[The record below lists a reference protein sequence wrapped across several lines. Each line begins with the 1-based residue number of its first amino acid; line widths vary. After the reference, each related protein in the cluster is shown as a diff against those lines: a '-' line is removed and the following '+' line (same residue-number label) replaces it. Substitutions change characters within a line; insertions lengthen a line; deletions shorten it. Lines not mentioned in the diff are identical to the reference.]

1 MPPHIRLR
9 LVEPADLLILC
20 EHQLDPEAARLAAV
34 VPREPEDFHKHWA
47 AVLSDSDNFT
57 RAILADEVVVGQI
70 TCFPSE
76 GQYQV
81 GYWIG
86 REFWGRGIATQ
97 ALQLLLEVVSIRPLH
112 ATAARG
118 NPASIRVLERNGFV
132 VTGYRDSPA
141 TDRYLA
147 CEEAILR
154 LE

>member
-1 MPPHIRLR
+1 MPHIRLR
-9 LVEPADLLILC
+9 PVEPADLPILC
-20 EHQLDPEAARLAAV
+20 EHQPDPDAARLAAV
-34 VPREPEDFHKHWA
+34 IPRQPEAFHKHWA
-47 AVLSDSDNFT
+47 AILTDPDNMT
-57 RAILADEVVVGQI
+57 RTILLDEVVVGQI
-70 TCFPSE
+70 SCFPSE
-76 GQYQV
+76 GQHEI

-86 REFWGRGIATQ
+86 REYWGQGIATR

-132 VTGYRDSPA
+132 LTAYHDSPA

-147 CEEAILR
+147 CEVAILR